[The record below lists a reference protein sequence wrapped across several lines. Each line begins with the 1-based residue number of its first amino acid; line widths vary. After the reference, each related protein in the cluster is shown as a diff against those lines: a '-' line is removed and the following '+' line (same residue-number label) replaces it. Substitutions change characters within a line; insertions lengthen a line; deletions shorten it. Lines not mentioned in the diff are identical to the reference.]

1 MFGDDRERM
10 RRFYLET
17 WRKAQ
22 AGAVLEPMERLVAGV
37 IADHPEYQALLDPDN
52 EAVLARDYLPEDG
65 QTNPFLHMGLHIALR
80 EQHAADRPA
89 GIRAQIERLERYLGD
104 RLEAEHRLMDP
115 LGETL
120 WEAQRNG
127 TPPDEA
133 TYLERVRRLVTDE
146 TGKKNGNHE

>member
-1 MFGDDRERM
+1 MFGNDRDSM
-10 RRFYLET
+10 RRFYQET
-17 WRKAQ
+17 WRKA
-22 AGAVLEPMERLVAGV
+22 ASGTPLEPMEQLVAGV
-37 IADHPEYQALLDPDN
+37 IADHPEYQPLLAPDN

-80 EQHAADRPA
+80 EQLAADRPA
-89 GIRAQIERLERYLGD
+89 GIRAQIERLSHHLGD
-104 RLEAEHRLMDP
+104 RLEAEHRLMEP

-133 TYLERVRRLVTDE
+133 TYLERVRRLVSE
-146 TGKKNGNHE
+146 TVGKKGGNHE